1 MNKFFLY
8 DKIGI
13 IKFVGDILKIIASD
27 YDGTLNHGGIDEK
40 KKKAISRWRK
50 EGNIFSVISGR
61 GAPDLIRI
69 YNKDSFECDYL
80 IADNGAVIMKTD
92 GEIVCEDKIDVSIAK
107 PFLEFLFS
115 QGCKWGYV
123 QTSFPCRVFKDDD
136 FEDYDTDECFIF
148 EELPEFQYVY
158 QINTALET
166 FEEAE
171 IVTSAIKEKFGNVL
185 NPLQNGNCIDI
196 VSVNMDKAKGIY
208 KFIDLLGASY
218 EDVIT
223 VGDNINDKDM
233 IKEFRSYAME
243 NAVPLIKELADYE
256 TSGIT
261 ELIERELNIEIKP

>member
-1 MNKFFLY
+1 MIFLY
-8 DKIGI
+8 AKII
-13 IKFVGDILKIIASD
+13 ILKFVGDILKIIASD
-27 YDGTLNHGGIDEK
+27 YDGTLNHGGIDET
-40 KKKAISRWRK
+40 KKKAISKWRK
-50 EGNIFSVISGR
+50 EGNIFSIVSGR
-61 GAPDLIRI
+61 GAPDLLRI
-69 YNKDSFECDYL
+69 YNQNTFECDYL
-80 IADNGAVIMKTD
+80 IADNGAVIMKID
-92 GEIVCEDKIDVSIAK
+92 GEIVCEDKIDTSVAK

-123 QTSFPCRVFKDDD
+123 QTSFPCRVFKDND
-136 FEDYDTDECFIF
+136 FEDYDKEECFIF
-148 EELPEFQYVY
+148 EELPEFPYIY
-158 QINTALET
+158 QMNTALPD
-166 FEEAE
+166 FEEAAR
-171 IVTSAIKEKFGNVL
+171 VTDAIKEKFGDVL
-185 NPLQNGNCIDI
+185 NPLQNGTCIDI

-261 ELIERELNIEIKP
+261 ELIEKELNIKF

>member
-1 MNKFFLY
+1 
-8 DKIGI
+8 
-13 IKFVGDILKIIASD
+13 VGDILKIIASD

-40 KKKAISRWRK
+40 KKNAISRWRK

-69 YNKDSFECDYL
+69 YNKNTFECDYL

-107 PFLEFLFS
+107 PFLEFLFT

-123 QTSFPCRVFKDDD
+123 QTGFPCRVFKDDD
-136 FEDYDTDECFIF
+136 FEDYDKDECYIF
-148 EELPEFQYVY
+148 EKLPEFPYVY
-158 QINTALET
+158 QINTALPS
-166 FEEAE
+166 FEDAAK
-171 IVTSAIKEKFGNVL
+171 VTEAIKEKFGDVL
-185 NPLQNGNCIDI
+185 NPLQNGTCIDI

-208 KFIDLLGASY
+208 KLIELLGAEHS
-218 EDVIT
+218 DVIT

-243 NAVPLIKELADYE
+243 NAVELIKESADYE
-256 TSGIT
+256 TPGIT
-261 ELIERELNIEIKP
+261 ELIEKELGLKP

>member
-1 MNKFFLY
+1 M
-8 DKIGI
+8 
-13 IKFVGDILKIIASD
+13 KIIASD

-40 KKKAISRWRK
+40 KKNAISQWRK
-50 EGNIFSVISGR
+50 EGNIFSIISGR

-69 YNKDSFECDYL
+69 YNRNSFECDYL

-92 GEIVCEDKIDVSIAK
+92 GEIVCEDKIDVAVAK

-136 FEDYDTDECFIF
+136 FEDYDEDECFSF
-148 EELPEFQYVY
+148 EELPEFPLLY
-158 QINTALET
+158 QINTALDT
-166 FEEAE
+166 VEEAAR
-171 IVTSAIKEKFGNVL
+171 VTEAIKEKFGNVL
-185 NPLQNGNCIDI
+185 NPLQNGTCIDI
-196 VSVNMDKAKGIY
+196 VSVNMNKAKGLY
-208 KFIDLLGASY
+208 KLIDLLGATY

-233 IKEFRSYAME
+233 IREFRSYAME

-256 TSGIT
+256 TPGIT
-261 ELIERELNIEIKP
+261 ELIEKELSHKVIKG

>member
-1 MNKFFLY
+1 M
-8 DKIGI
+8 
-13 IKFVGDILKIIASD
+13 KIISSD
-27 YDGTLNHGGIDEK
+27 YDGTLNHGGIDDAKRDAIK
-40 KKKAISRWRK
+40 KWRK

-69 YNKDSFECDYL
+69 YNKDKFECDYL

-92 GEIVCEDKIDVSIAK
+92 GEIVCEDKIAISVVK
-107 PFLEFLFS
+107 PFVQFLFT

-123 QTSFPCRVFKDDD
+123 QTSFPCRVFESDD
-136 FEDYDTDECFIF
+136 FEDYDKEECFIF
-148 EELPEFQYVY
+148 EELSDLPYVY
-158 QINTALET
+158 QINTALPS
-166 FEEAE
+166 FEDATR
-171 IVTSAIKEKFGNVL
+171 VTQAIKEKFGDVL

-208 KFIDLLGASY
+208 KFIELLDAEYS
-218 EDVIT
+218 DVIT

-256 TSGIT
+256 TPGIT
-261 ELIERELNIEIKP
+261 ELIERELSHKEIKG

>member
-1 MNKFFLY
+1 M
-8 DKIGI
+8 
-13 IKFVGDILKIIASD
+13 KIIASD

-40 KKKAISRWRK
+40 KKTAISRWRK
-50 EGNIFSVISGR
+50 EGNIFSIVSGR
-61 GAPDLIRI
+61 GAPDLVRI
-69 YNKDSFECDYL
+69 YKKDNFECDYL
-80 IADNGAVIMKTD
+80 IADNGAVIMKND
-92 GEIVCEDKIDVSIAK
+92 GTIVTEDRIDGKIAK

-123 QTSFPCRVFKDDD
+123 QTSFPCRVFEKED
-136 FEDYDTDECFIF
+136 FKGYDEEECYTF
-148 EELPEFQYVY
+148 EEMPEITYFN
-158 QINTALET
+158 QINCELKS

-171 IVTSAIKEKFGNVL
+171 KVTKAIKETFGDIL
-185 NPLQNGNCIDI
+185 NPLQNGTCIDI

-208 KFIDLLGASY
+208 KFIELLDAKY

-243 NAVPLIKELADYE
+243 NAVPLIKELANYE

-261 ELIERELNIEIKP
+261 ELIEKELGLKP

>member
-1 MNKFFLY
+1 M
-8 DKIGI
+8 
-13 IKFVGDILKIIASD
+13 GDILKIIATD

-69 YNKDSFECDYL
+69 YNQNSFECDYL

-92 GEIVCEDKIDVSIAK
+92 GEIVCEDKIDVSVAK
-107 PFLEFLFS
+107 PFLEFLFN

-123 QTSFPCRVFKDDD
+123 QTSFPCRIFEDND
-136 FEDYDTDECFIF
+136 FEDDEDECFTF
-148 EELPEFQYVY
+148 ENLPEFPYIY
-158 QINTALET
+158 QINTALPS
-166 FEEAE
+166 FEKAE
-171 IVTSAIKEKFGNVL
+171 RVTKAIKEKFGDVL
-185 NPLQNGNCIDI
+185 NPLQNGTCIDI
-196 VSVNMDKAKGIY
+196 VSVNMDKAKGID
-208 KFIDLLGASY
+208 KFIELLGAEY

-243 NAVPLIKELADYE
+243 NAVPLIKELADFE
-256 TSGIT
+256 TPSVT
-261 ELIERELNIEIKP
+261 DLIYRELKAQDKK

>member
-1 MNKFFLY
+1 M
-8 DKIGI
+8 
-13 IKFVGDILKIIASD
+13 GDILKIIASD

-40 KKKAISRWRK
+40 KKNAISRWRK

-69 YNKDSFECDYL
+69 YNENTFECDYL
-80 IADNGAVIMKTD
+80 IADNGAVIMKPN
-92 GEIVCEDKIDVSIAK
+92 GEIVCEDKIDVSVAK
-107 PFLEFLFS
+107 PFLEFIFS

-123 QTSFPCRVFKDDD
+123 QTSFPCRVFEDNN
-136 FEDYDTDECFIF
+136 FEEYDEDECYIF
-148 EELPEFQYVY
+148 DNLPEFEYVY
-158 QINTALET
+158 QINTALES

-171 IVTSAIKEKFGNVL
+171 RVTKAIKDNFGDVL
-185 NPLQNGNCIDI
+185 NPLQNGTCIDI

-208 KFIDLLGASY
+208 KFIELLGAEYS
-218 EDVIT
+218 DIIT

-243 NAVPLIKELADYE
+243 NAVHLIKELADYE

-261 ELIERELNIEIKP
+261 ELIERELNIKI